1 MKVDFTFIHVDTS
14 EAHMQYAQERLEKI
28 EKFELKPMDVRFTVS
43 MHDHECIVE
52 VSVLEGRR
60 KFRAEGVSDDFYR
73 SVEMVVNKLTRQLSK
88 DKSRVKNHKN
98 PERSVY
104 GKIARLNDQ
113 LEPDYTLEKPLRKVG

>member
-1 MKVDFTFIHVDTS
+1 MKVDFTFKHVDSS
-14 EAHMQYAQERLEKI
+14 EALMQYAQERLEKI
-28 EKFELKPMDVRFTVS
+28 EKFELKPMDVKFTVS
-43 MHDHECIVE
+43 KQDHECIVE

-60 KFRAEGVSDDFYR
+60 KFRAEGSSDDFYR

-113 LEPDYTLEKPLRKVG
+113 LEPDYIAERPLRKVG